1 MSDRIFGALMLL
13 LAATYSWTARGF
25 DPGFISGP
33 LGPNAFPYLL
43 GAVLTTTALYLLVR
57 PDAPAVWPP
66 LKTLLQ
72 MFAMVVL
79 LLVYVALLERL
90 GFIIATFA
98 TVFVLGW
105 RLGASLKTATFTG
118 IGVALGVYGLFDV
131 LLELPLPSGLLGRLI

>member
-25 DPGFISGP
+25 DPGFMSDP
-33 LGPNAFPYLL
+33 LGPSTFPYLL
-43 GAVLTTTALYLLVR
+43 GSVLGITALYLLIR

-66 LKTLLQ
+66 LANLLQ
-72 MFAMVVL
+72 MVLIIAVL
-79 LLVYVALLERL
+79 LAYVALLEWL

-131 LLELPLPSGLLGRLI
+131 LLELPLPSGLLGSLI